1 MRRIQIVM
9 LLLMSKAVYAQT
21 YPENLIPENLY
32 TINIDLGVSENG
44 YDKWVKYLS
53 GNIVIGT
60 YMKNNPPGIGSPHG
74 ESGSFVYNSG
84 TTTKYAGESFIGID
98 QGKLYGSN
106 SYINLGN
113 NVQTALSLQNAPQNI
128 TYFWLGAVSG
138 NRVLGTYESNERISD
153 TMIMPTQS
161 RFKGIINSDN
171 TISYTTLEQESGG
184 RTELNDISGNIAYGS
199 YTDYSNNTKKGLL
212 YNLDNGERTYFEVPN
227 AGSTELTR
235 VSGNN
240 LLGMYGVAT
249 GQTNPVGGSVYEY
262 RTFIYDGTNINTI
275 VMDNPQNPINPFAYI
290 GVTDIDGDKILFN
303 YTGTGGA
310 NHYIGS
316 VPEPSA
322 LSLCAVGL
330 SGWAM
335 MRRRRS
341 KFQSATNSQQN
352 P

>member
-32 TINIDLGVSENG
+32 TINIGLGASENG

-53 GNIVIGT
+53 GNFVIGT

-235 VSGNN
+235 ASGNN

-341 KFQSATNSQQN
+341 
-352 P
+352 